1 MGIQALN
8 ISKSFGDFV
17 ALDNISIDV
26 RSGRLTA
33 LLGPSGGGKSTLLRV
48 IAGLDQ
54 ADSGTVR
61 IEGADATGLPP
72 QRRDVGFVYAH
83 GRVLKKVS
91 SEVLIEELFHEIDRW
106 IEAGMPR
113 PKRLKLAKPAALM
126 MAEAAQRPS

>member
-61 IEGADATGLPP
+61 IEGADAVVCLEQPFAF
-72 QRRDVGFVYAH
+72 RAVGDHYRSFAQTTEA
-83 GRVLKKVS
+83 
-91 SEVLIEELFHEIDRW
+91 EVL
-106 IEAGMPR
+106 
-113 PKRLKLAKPAALM
+113 AAL
-126 MAEAAQRPS
+126 ERSRPR